1 MPLASPTKP
10 QGRER
15 GSLTAGRHC
24 PALTV
29 AALMRAACAN
39 VMAAHLSEA
48 SRSVA
53 MLMRH
58 SLIRRGNSLFSRE
71 NSLFWWRREF
81 RRNRLIYR
89 AESGR

>member
-10 QGRER
+10 QGRSAVTNGRTLLPGVDGR
-15 GSLTAGRHC
+15 GAYARRLRD
-24 PALTV
+24 
-29 AALMRAACAN
+29 

-58 SLIRRGNSLFSRE
+58 SLIRRRNSLFSRE
-71 NSLFWWRREF
+71 NSLFDCVGNF
-81 RRNRLIYR
+81 
-89 AESGR
+89 AATT